1 MKWPPDLLRTKMIAI
16 ADDYRFWPPQ
26 STMMDKNAW
35 PRGENPS
42 HARLRGSLY
51 NAYTFMDIMIDVR
64 QSDMYFKLHG
74 AVGTDVR
81 PDYDMGTPSK
91 LSLLSLLGH
100 SHMRTAEAIAK
111 STESG

>member
-1 MKWPPDLLRTKMIAI
+1 MIAI

-81 PDYDMGTPSK
+81 PDYDMGTP
-91 LSLLSLLGH
+91 
-100 SHMRTAEAIAK
+100 TCWAIHTCARPK
-111 STESG
+111 QLQRVPSQGKEKMSG